1 MTLGKKHVKAMII
14 MEDLSDQMSE
24 YTPKLQAL
32 KYSDIVPGES
42 NTSVD
47 KSSDIYTVSYAYL
60 YMYSCIML

>member
-1 MTLGKKHVKAMII
+1 MII
-14 MEDLSDQMSE
+14 MKDLSDQMSG
-24 YTPKLQAL
+24 YTPNLQAL
-32 KYSDIVPGES
+32 KCSDVVPGES

>member
-1 MTLGKKHVKAMII
+1 MTLGKKRVKTTII

-32 KYSDIVPGES
+32 KCSDIVPGES

-47 KSSDIYTVSYAYL
+47 KSSDIYTASYASL

>member
-1 MTLGKKHVKAMII
+1 MII